1 MGSISGLRPPQ
12 FSEDPAWLPGWL
24 QQCDPQQLSV
34 EAIDKEHTTFQQ
46 RVEGL
51 QFLQENISKGES
63 LMDKGGFMIGHLFL
77 SGNDSSPFTWA
88 QSPEHVVQHH
98 LHLSLDGNSEKTT
111 LTTDAYQIEFDH
123 PLAMQPVQNS
133 GVLQGKVDKLSPNHN
148 SSVINLSSMVQ
159 LEKPPDKNE
168 SSKLEENVKFSEGA
182 ANAVE
187 LCIAAS
193 EALVIHEIIG
203 SDSFMK
209 HSPASTILET
219 TLQVKQAR
227 LEVWRNT
234 TNSSINEISEIDHL
248 SDLDDMTMEGAYKD
262 IGIHFD
268 DFRGIQLS
276 VSQVKDTLDS
286 ESDENVK
293 YETGA
298 PAIDCVKSVDN
309 GPRYRMGGV
318 LHDGVQVTEDFSLK
332 CFDGN
337 AQKKVKNDSDW
348 GMGSTSVGCHNDC
361 LEVVP
366 AEENFDF
373 STSVENVNVTMA
385 AKDSFQAN
393 ANSSPA
399 ESCQGDEEHNDVSNI
414 VQERFQSRW
423 YGGWTWKQ
431 REVKCFAPMKHNITE
446 PFVGETSF
454 LSESAD
460 VAPDENSFVQNQDR
474 RTVAAS
480 QSSIPSEDLC
490 NKAKDGVLLSQV
502 ARPSSASFMDPLC
515 SVVPCSIS
523 ENVCSSALD
532 HDTIFLPRRAS
543 ITTEHATDNLPRT
556 SASNDDLGQGEAV
569 AVAMS
574 SIKESQHA
582 VRRQCTS
589 LRNYSLLLPSHSTF
603 LEKEGPGG
611 SSFLIDSSNAKL
623 TSLERCY
630 SNCEETAKA
639 EARFPVL
646 QKEKKSSPLT
656 LVLNRGTH
664 RSVWVSNCSTYDRG
678 EENLSKMALPES
690 ILECPP
696 SENIQKEHLR
706 CKNQIANPFSASRHV
721 SFRETEINIPEKKKL
736 RRLQTASKT
745 SYSTRA
751 AQKVRRSSPHFE
763 SRSQR
768 LKHYPV
774 KYFGEER
781 KRIFQNM
788 EFMLTGFSHRKEKEI
803 AGLIIKYGGMVL
815 SDIPSPN
822 FRRKRSSRLEPQ
834 VLPIVLCLKKLQTI
848 PFLYGC
854 AVMAF
859 ILKVDW
865 LTDSIAA
872 GLILPP
878 EKYMIL
884 SRNVSGRHIQGHSK
898 SYPLI
903 FDKMGFMIHGKPKI
917 FTKMEII
924 VKHGGGQ
931 VFKTLQSLVQSL
943 EAGRISTGFVIA
955 DENNA
960 SRHLKHC
967 TKEQNIS
974 MVSVNWIVK
983 CLYAGN
989 LLSLK
994 EEKNPHYF
1002 PSNKLPQLRDSMDLS
1017 EEI

>member
-24 QQCDPQQLSV
+24 QQCNPQPLSV
-34 EAIDKEHTTFQQ
+34 EAIDNEHTTFQQ
-46 RVEGL
+46 RVE
-51 QFLQENISKGES
+51 FLQENISKGES
-63 LMDKGGFMIGHLFL
+63 LMDKDGFMIGHLFL

-209 HSPASTILET
+209 HSSASTILET

-268 DFRGIQLS
+268 DFHGIQLS

-298 PAIDCVKSVDN
+298 PAIDCGKSSDN
-309 GPRYRMGGV
+309 GPRNRMGGV
-318 LHDGVQVTEDFSLK
+318 LHDGMQVTEDFSLK

-361 LEVVP
+361 LELVP
-366 AEENFDF
+366 AEENLNF
-373 STSVENVNVTMA
+373 STSVENVNVTME

-393 ANSSPA
+393 ANFSPT
-399 ESCQGDEEHNDVSNI
+399 ESCQGVEEYNDVSNI

-431 REVKCFAPMKHNITE
+431 REVKCFAPMKHDIPE

-460 VAPDENSFVQNQDR
+460 VAPDENSFVQNQDK

-490 NKAKDGVLLSQV
+490 NKSKDGVLLSQV
-502 ARPSSASFMDPLC
+502 AGPSSASFMDPLC

-532 HDTIFLPRRAS
+532 HDNIFPPRRAS

-556 SASNDDLGQGEAV
+556 SASNGDLARGEAV

-574 SIKESQHA
+574 SIKESQHT

-589 LRNYSLLLPSHSTF
+589 LRNYSLLPSHSTF

-611 SSFLIDSSNAKL
+611 RSFLIDSNAKL

-630 SNCEETAKA
+630 SNCEETAKT

-656 LVLNRGTH
+656 IVLNRGTH
-664 RSVWVSNCSTYDRG
+664 RSVWVTNCSTYDRG

-696 SENIQKEHLR
+696 SENLQKEHLR
-706 CKNQIANPFSASRHV
+706 CKNQIANPFSASRRV

-745 SYSTRA
+745 SYSTRSA
-751 AQKVRRSSPHFE
+751 KKVRRSSPQFE
-763 SRSQR
+763 SRSQQ
-768 LKHYPV
+768 LKHYQA

-781 KRIFQNM
+781 KRLIFQNM

-872 GLILPP
+872 GIILPP

-884 SRNVSGRHIQGHSK
+884 SRNVSGRHIQVV
-898 SYPLI
+898 
-903 FDKMGFMIHGKPKI
+903 
-917 FTKMEII
+917 

-931 VFKTLQSLVQSL
+931 VFKTLQSLVQNL
-943 EAGRISTGFVIA
+943 EASRISTGFVIA
-955 DENNA
+955 DENNV

-974 MVSVNWIVK
+974 MVSVNWIIK

-1002 PSNKLPQLRDSMDLS
+1002 PSNKLPELRDSMDLS